1 MPIFSLDVNCQNA
14 PVDCKK
20 QVGRR
25 VTDSIILRL
34 FLRWRKPG
42 GWLHQRALRLRLILA
57 SGVPLLLQR
66 PVPLVQNGWFR
77 LSSLHFFTPIC
88 GLNYSDF
95 IPSPDTHPPPGVKNG
110 FIKSC
115 LGCRSVAESPRG
127 VTRPLPAPP
136 RFCLAPVDSARVL
149 RFCPGFAPARCS
161 CSVLFLL
168 SCPDCAPAM
177 PRNPD
182 MLPRLPR
189 FFRTGLRGN
198 RVASGFLRTSTTLV
212 LNRDF
217 EAG

>member
-1 MPIFSLDVNCQNA
+1 MA
-14 PVDCKK
+14 KT
-20 QVGRR
+20 RR
-25 VTDSIILRL
+25 VAPSKSPAAPAHSRVRRAAPSSTSRAACAKRLVSAFFPSLFHSYLRPKLFRFYSIPR
-34 FLRWRKPG
+34 
-42 GWLHQRALRLRLILA
+42 HA
-57 SGVPLLLQR
+57 
-66 PVPLVQNGWFR
+66 
-77 LSSLHFFTPIC
+77 
-88 GLNYSDF
+88 
-95 IPSPDTHPPPGVKNG
+95 PPPGVKNG

-136 RFCLAPVDSARVL
+136 RFFLAPVDSARVL